1 MLTLTDNAQLAI
13 RTLCSPA
20 DEPSDAGVRIAS
32 APGGDGASPQLALAV
47 VAEPAPG
54 DQILDEGG
62 ARVFLDATAAELL
75 DQQTLDAQVDQ
86 SAQEVNFFVA

>member
-13 RTLCSPA
+13 RTLTSPA
-20 DEPSDAGVRIAS
+20 DEPTAAGVRIAT
-32 APGGDGASPQLALAV
+32 AAGNDGAGPQLALAV

-62 ARVFLDATAAELL
+62 ARVFLDSTAAQML
-75 DQQTLDAQVDQ
+75 DQETLDARVDTA
-86 SAQEVNFFVA
+86 AQEVNFFVT